1 MEIEIWTMNL
11 IKPDKIRAAAGHW
24 FTGRALWRTVA
35 GMGLILLTGCRG
47 APSINVLGS
56 FFPGWMFCMA
66 IGVVGSLL
74 LRLVFIKTNID
85 AHLPMRTTVYIC
97 LWVLITLLSWLL
109 FFRN

>member
-1 MEIEIWTMNL
+1 MNL
-11 IKPDKIRAAAGHW
+11 IRPDKVRAAVGHW
-24 FTGRALWRTVA
+24 FTGGVLCRIAA
-35 GMGLILLTGCRG
+35 GLSLIFLTGCRG

-74 LRLVFIKTNID
+74 LRQVFIKINIEPY
-85 AHLPMRTTVYIC
+85 LPMRVPVYIC
-97 LWVLITLLSWLL
+97 LWVFISLLSWLL